1 VTAHNPRSE
10 PLSADENR
18 ARHQRLQIDVSARGY
33 AAFPGEGIGDDRTW
47 PPEIS
52 LLILG
57 MSPAEAVALGAAHG
71 QRAVVWG
78 ALGEPAV
85 LLPCPQRP
93 AAP

>member
-1 VTAHNPRSE
+1 VTAHNPRSAL
-10 PLSADENR
+10 LSADENR

-47 PPEIS
+47 PPETS
-52 LLILG
+52 LLVLG
-57 MSPAEAVALGAAHG
+57 MSRSEAVALGAAHG

-78 ALGEPAV
+78 ALGEPAM
-85 LLPCPQRP
+85 LLRCPHGP